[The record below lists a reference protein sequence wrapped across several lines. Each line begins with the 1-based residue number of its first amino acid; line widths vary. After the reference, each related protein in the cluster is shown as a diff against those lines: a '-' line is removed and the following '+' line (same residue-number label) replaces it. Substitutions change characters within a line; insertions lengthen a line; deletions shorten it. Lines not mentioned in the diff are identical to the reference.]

1 MVPAMTASLF
11 SFTAVQPVSA
21 IMRAAERNTRDGDST
36 QEPNGSSTTT
46 QACEA
51 AWVTARPCA
60 IIIYG
65 VTPTVLAMWW
75 TVIANDSL
83 TWVRSTMGSISRAIG
98 AVYLVNRRSRLTA
111 FAC

>member
-1 MVPAMTASLF
+1 MAMTASLF

-21 IMRAAERNTRDGDST
+21 IMRAAERNTRDGDFT

-51 AWVTARPCA
+51 AWVTAQPCA
-60 IIIYG
+60 IIING

-75 TVIANDSL
+75 TVIANDL
-83 TWVRSTMGSISRAIG
+83 ADLGQVDNG
-98 AVYLVNRRSRLTA
+98 VNQPCDRRGVSGQ
-111 FAC
+111 